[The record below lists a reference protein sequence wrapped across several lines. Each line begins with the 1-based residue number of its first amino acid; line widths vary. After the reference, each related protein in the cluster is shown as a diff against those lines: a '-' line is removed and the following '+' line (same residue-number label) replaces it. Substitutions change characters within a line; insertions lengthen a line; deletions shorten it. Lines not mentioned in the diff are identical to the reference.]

1 MKLLAKWTHSDFIMI
16 FIILMQAFIQTYIF
30 GMEQHWIEAVV
41 NKNVLKASGYTGDAY
56 REQRTSGTC
65 QKRYC

>member
-1 MKLLAKWTHSDFIMI
+1 
-16 FIILMQAFIQTYIF
+16 MQAFIQTYIF
-30 GMEQHWIEAVV
+30 GMEQYWIEAVV